1 MCTRLFNCVPLA
13 QRLGSACCH
22 QWATDA
28 RPLTPELCQQGKGL
42 QGSQA
47 PCCALQEVYGKLE
60 EPDGLGG
67 LVRLRKGG
75 PRPQD
80 RVLAAEKEGAWS
92 EALCLYEQALQTS
105 QAWGE
110 A

>member
-1 MCTRLFNCVPLA
+1 M
-13 QRLGSACCH
+13 
-22 QWATDA
+22 
-28 RPLTPELCQQGKGL
+28 
-42 QGSQA
+42 
-47 PCCALQEVYGKLE
+47 
-60 EPDGLGG
+60 
-67 LVRLRKGG
+67 RLRKGG

-92 EALCLYEQALQTS
+92 EALCLYEQALQTT

>member
-1 MCTRLFNCVPLA
+1 MPDPWLSNSASRGRVCKDHRLPA
-13 QRLGSACCH
+13 
-22 QWATDA
+22 
-28 RPLTPELCQQGKGL
+28 
-42 QGSQA
+42 
-47 PCCALQEVYGKLE
+47 ALQEVYGKLE